1 MRFHGV
7 LSAAA
12 LLTRVPV
19 PRGTHTGDLRVAAPW
34 MPVIGAGIG
43 GVSAI
48 ACIAFQRL
56 GSGVAAVAA
65 VSTSIILTGCLH
77 EDGLADTAD
86 ALGGAGTRERLFE
99 ILKDS
104 RVGAFGAVAIALSL
118 MWRTLLIDRLGQDA
132 AGAIVVA
139 HTIGRLATVWIMG
152 TLEYVTP
159 STVARNRDAHRL
171 GVGSVLRA
179 TMAATAILLI
189 VDCTGLL
196 PTYVCVVSGVSF
208 AVVAAVL
215 ARYFKHRC
223 GGYTGDFLG
232 ATEQVGECWTL
243 LICAVAAVMR
253 GPRP

>member
-1 MRFHGV
+1 MVSGWVRQGQRARRAARGERGVDGVWSAAHSQRGVAFRMRFHGV

-132 AGAIVVA
+132 G
-139 HTIGRLATVWIMG
+139 G
-152 TLEYVTP
+152 
-159 STVARNRDAHRL
+159 
-171 GVGSVLRA
+171 GSVVPR
-179 TMAATAILLI
+179 T
-189 VDCTGLL
+189 
-196 PTYVCVVSGVSF
+196 F
-208 AVVAAVL
+208 
-215 ARYFKHRC
+215 
-223 GGYTGDFLG
+223 GGS
-232 ATEQVGECWTL
+232 
-243 LICAVAAVMR
+243 R
-253 GPRP
+253 GGGGWGSWG